1 MAGLIPEATLANK
14 GLMGTSDKSFM
25 PFAMDASGGKIYLI
39 GSVKQYQIYSILIIT
54 PFNNSK
60 TATMSLLNTGYGAS
74 INPGLKIISGNKIA
88 GKFYYKVD
96 EDKKVMNIYYKA
108 PEINAGPLDI
118 LISFYNSK
126 GTVKYSE
133 YDGSTEDMTEIVLT
147 D

>member
-39 GSVKQYQIYSILIIT
+39 GSVKQYQMYSILIIT
-54 PFNNSK
+54 PFNNSE

-96 EDKKVMNIYYKA
+96 EDNKVMNIYYKT
-108 PEINAGPLDI
+108 PEINSGPVDI
-118 LISFYNSK
+118 IVSFCNW
-126 GTVKYSE
+126 GTNVKYSG
-133 YDGSTEDMTEIVLT
+133 YNGSTEDMTEIVLT